1 MGKEVTMEIATGI
14 LLAATLVSA
23 VKNLYELTFMIDD
36 DPAKQRKLKCRTSE
50 FNRNSKAR
58 HYFLTIEG
66 GRVVGMEPVD

>member
-1 MGKEVTMEIATGI
+1 MEIMSGI
-14 LLAATLVSA
+14 LVAATLISA

-36 DPAKQRKLKCRTSE
+36 DPAKQKKLKYRTSE

-66 GRVVGMEPVD
+66 GRILGMEPVD

>member
-1 MGKEVTMEIATGI
+1 MEIMTGI
-14 LLAATLVSA
+14 LLAATLISA

-36 DPAKQRKLKCRTSE
+36 DPAKQKKLKYRTSE

-66 GRVVGMEPVD
+66 NRIVGMEPVD